1 MWFPASWFVLSTEIP
16 FFLSEFAETTI
27 APLPVLVTM
36 TPLTSSP
43 GGAALSLWPRAG
55 KLTAAPRFRVD
66 VQFNSKGTRHHPVR
80 LL

>member
-1 MWFPASWFVLSTEIP
+1 MWFPASWFAFSTEIP

-36 TPLTSSP
+36 TPLTSSL
-43 GGAALSLWPRAG
+43 GGAALSSLPPAG
-55 KLTAAPRFRVD
+55 KLTVAQRPGVD
-66 VQFNSKGTRHHPVR
+66 VQFNSKGDRHHGVR

>member
-36 TPLTSSP
+36 TPLTSSL
-43 GGAALSLWPRAG
+43 GGAALSCWPRAG
-55 KLTAAPRFRVD
+55 KLTAAPRFCVD
-66 VQFNSKGTRHHPVR
+66 VQFNSKGTRHRPVG

>member
-1 MWFPASWFVLSTEIP
+1 MRFPASWFVFSTEIP

-36 TPLTSSP
+36 TPLTSSL
-43 GGAALSLWPRAG
+43 GGAALSRWPQAG
-55 KLTAAPRFRVD
+55 KLTAALRFGANILFD
-66 VQFNSKGTRHHPVR
+66 SKGARRHPAR